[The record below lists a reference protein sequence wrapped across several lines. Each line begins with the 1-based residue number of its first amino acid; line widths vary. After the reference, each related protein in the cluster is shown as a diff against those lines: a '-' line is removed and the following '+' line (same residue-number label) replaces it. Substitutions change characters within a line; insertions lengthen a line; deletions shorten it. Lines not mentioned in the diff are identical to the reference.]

1 MTMNPAGSAAP
12 APTPASANTVDEYE
26 KLKRLVAEAEPDYQK
41 AIGGNKAAGTR
52 VRKSM
57 QDIKQQAQAIR
68 VRVLESRSVA
78 P

>member
-1 MTMNPAGSAAP
+1 MTMNSGS
-12 APTPASANTVDEYE
+12 PTPASPMPASATEEYE
-26 KLKRLVAEAEPDYQK
+26 KLKRLVTEAEGDYQK

-57 QDIKQQAQAIR
+57 QDIKAQAQAIR
-68 VRVLESRSVA
+68 VKVLESRSTA